1 MSTGFRLGSLVL
13 AVSLLLQGCSF
24 ATRFAYNHLDW
35 LANRELAKYVDLN
48 DAQEQWLEPRFNQ
61 FWDWHRDSQLPL
73 YAADLRQLMG
83 ALERGL
89 TREDLLTANARMEQH
104 WVSITDALREDA
116 IALLRQLDDTQVAQM
131 LVRVD
136 AKNQEFIDERLSV
149 SAQER
154 KEEDRK
160 DARDWFDDRLG
171 SVSLGQREAIEQW
184 LNQRLDLSDQWQAR
198 RLWWRTA
205 FADALARRDQAGA
218 ADELSTLLFD
228 SRSSWS
234 ETLQE
239 QVEFNQQRWL
249 DLTLEVL
256 RQSSDKQRRHLLAYL
271 GELAEDFEA
280 LATQSR

>member
-1 MSTGFRLGSLVL
+1 MSARFRLACMLLGV
-13 AVSLLLQGCSF
+13 ALLLQGCSF

-48 DAQEQWLEPRFNQ
+48 DAQEQWLEPRFKQ
-61 FWDWHRDSQLPL
+61 VWDWHRDSQLPL

-83 ALERGL
+83 AVERGL

-104 WVSITDALREDA
+104 WVRVTEALRDDA
-116 IALLRQLDDTQVAQM
+116 IALLRRLDDAQVAQ
-131 LVRVD
+131 LLERVD
-136 AKNQEFIDERLSV
+136 AKNQEFFDERLSV

-160 DARDWFDDRLG
+160 DAREWFDDRLG

-184 LNQRLDLSDQWQAR
+184 LNQRLDLSEHWQAR
-198 RLWWRTA
+198 RQWWRAA
-205 FADALARRDQAGA
+205 FADALARRDQPEA
-218 ADELSTLLFD
+218 AEELATLLFD
-228 SRSSWS
+228 SRSTWS
-234 ETLQE
+234 AALQE
-239 QVEFNQQRWL
+239 QVEVNQQLWL
-249 DLTLEVL
+249 DLTLEVMRL
-256 RQSSDKQRRHLLAYL
+256 ASDKQRRHLLAYL